1 MRELSDKELD
11 QVNGGAITKEN
22 GGGMPP
28 KGEAFGGPFKIPAD
42 KEPPGQNKG
51 PPPDEMEG

>member
-22 GGGMPP
+22 GGGMTP
-28 KGEAFGGPFKIPAD
+28 KGEAFGVPSKNPAD

-51 PPPDEMEG
+51 PPPV